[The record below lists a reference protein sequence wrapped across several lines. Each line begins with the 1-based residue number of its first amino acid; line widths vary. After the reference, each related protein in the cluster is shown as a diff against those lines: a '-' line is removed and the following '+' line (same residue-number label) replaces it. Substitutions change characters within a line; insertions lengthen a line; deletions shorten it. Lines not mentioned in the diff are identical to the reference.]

1 MKKKMGEVQEKV
13 GGKVF
18 IVLGVLGVLGVLISP
33 TTLVAAPSTSRHSN
47 AAAKDARGA
56 CVARERPLPPRTR
69 PRPRSRSERPVP
81 AVRRQGQS

>member
-13 GGKVF
+13 GGKVV

-33 TTLVAAPSTSRHSN
+33 TTLVAAPSTWGHSN

-69 PRPRSRSERPVP
+69 PRSRSERPVP